1 MPFIEALAYGH
12 YADCSRFSHNNAQYH
27 VYCFHTCVS
36 IHIYFITLCTVCTKS
51 YAFTLLCLCVYGHLH
66 INFTSQISLQK
77 PILLTYPLYYVAR
90 DALLGLLS
98 RTESDIP
105 HVSILKIIPRGS
117 WGFPNITVRKRK

>member
-1 MPFIEALAYGH
+1 MVIMQTVLGFLIIML
-12 YADCSRFSHNNAQYH
+12 
-27 VYCFHTCVS
+27 S
-36 IHIYFITLCTVCTKS
+36 ISIVFTHMCQFT
-51 YAFTLLCLCVYGHLH
+51 FTLLPCAQYAQRVMHSLSFVCVCVGHLH

-98 RTESDIP
+98 HTESDIP